1 MMSVNQMAIY
11 HTLIEAFNV
20 VRNQS
25 SEDIQT
31 KWTQVKK
38 PYSFRNS
45 EDLKVPK
52 KPNLN
57 CKGFTYTGS
66 KLFNMLPK
74 SIRETENPKTFK
86 TLTKRWIWDKIP
98 SQQSAIILS

>member
-1 MMSVNQMAIY
+1 MAIY

-25 SEDIQT
+25 SESIKK
-31 KWTQVKK
+31 KWTQAEK
-38 PYSFRNS
+38 PYKFRNGK
-45 EDLKVPK
+45 DLKVPE

-74 SIRETENPKTFK
+74 NIRETENPKTFK
-86 TLTKRWIWDKIP
+86 ILTKRWIWDKIP